1 MLRREMLVPQ
11 LLFHKLSVFPVT
23 EKEAH
28 EKLSDYL
35 AIQIPNKDVKQL

>member
-1 MLRREMLVPQ
+1 MLRRAMSVPQ
-11 LLFHKLSVFPVT
+11 LLFHKHSVFPVT

-35 AIQIPNKDVKQL
+35 EIQIPNKDVKKL